1 MLLLDLTRLEGFQIK
16 HFRAIEYDWLRSSF
30 KSGHPALT
38 YTHWLHSSS
47 AWASPT
53 VGMMPGLREEMDGG
67 EYVKINA
74 LDI

>member
-1 MLLLDLTRLEGFQIK
+1 VTVTRRKQPS
-16 HFRAIEYDWLRSSF
+16 W
-30 KSGHPALT
+30 PAQDPKLSP
-38 YTHWLHSSS
+38 SSS